1 MSSRV
6 LVIVGI
12 MVVYLIIML
21 VIGIR
26 GRKYSAS
33 NKDVM
38 TAAGQGTMLLVVGS
52 YLGSH
57 LGNGVVVGGAQNGAM
72 YGIGGLWYGAGSA
85 FSYLLFAVVL
95 AKLIYKKGYLT
106 LPDILAEHYGD
117 KVTAV
122 LIAVLHCGAMIGM
135 IAGQIIAGKLLFEYI
150 GLPGTLGAMIT
161 LLIVICYCAMSGLWG
176 VMMTD
181 VIQTS
186 VILVVT
192 VVSIFWIMSQGGFD
206 MMSSVLPAS
215 SYELVPFDAETMIMM
230 FGPGMLY
237 GLISALSYQRTVSC
251 KEEKTA
257 RLAPVIAG
265 VIILGFAVLP
275 VLIGM
280 YGRALWPE
288 AEASTIIF
296 KVLMEQFPPVLGGLM
311 VACICA
317 AVMSTCDGQL
327 LAGSANIVNDIY
339 LKVINPDG
347 HSDEKK
353 LTRLTTISTVVMG
366 IIAMLIS
373 LSFTM
378 MVPLLSLCYSL
389 LNSGALVMVMG
400 AIFWKKS
407 TKEGAIAS
415 FVVGVGL
422 TLLNYFGV
430 IAMPYAS
437 VLPLVPAA
445 IVFVIVSLMTQP
457 KEQAAV

>member
-6 LVIVGI
+6 AIILSV
-12 MVVYLIIML
+12 MAVYLIGMVL
-21 VIGIR
+21 IGLR
-26 GRKYSAS
+26 GRKYSSS

-38 TAAGQGTMLLVVGS
+38 TVAGQGTMLLVVGS

-106 LPDILAEHYGD
+106 LPDVLAEHYGD

-122 LIAVLHCGAMIGM
+122 LIAILHCGAMIGM

-150 GLPGTLGAMIT
+150 GLPGTLGAAIT
-161 LLIVICYCAMSGLWG
+161 LVIVIGYCAMSGLWG

-181 VIQTS
+181 VVQTS

-192 VVSIFWIMSQGGFD
+192 VVSIIWMAGQGSFEL
-206 MMSSVLPAS
+206 MSSTLPAG
-215 SYELVPFDAETMIMM
+215 SYDLVPFDAETMIMM

-251 KEEKTA
+251 KKEKTA
-257 RLAPVIAG
+257 RLAPMIAG
-265 VIILGFAVLP
+265 VIILAFAVLP
-275 VLIGM
+275 VFIGM
-280 YGRALWPE
+280 YGRALWPD
-288 AEASTIIF
+288 AEAKTIIF
-296 KVLMEQFPPVLGGLM
+296 KVLMEKFPPILGGLM

-339 LKVINPDG
+339 LKVINPNG

-353 LTRLTTISTVVMG
+353 LARMTTISTVVMG

-389 LNSGALVMVMG
+389 LNSGALVMTMG

-457 KEQAAV
+457 KEQVD